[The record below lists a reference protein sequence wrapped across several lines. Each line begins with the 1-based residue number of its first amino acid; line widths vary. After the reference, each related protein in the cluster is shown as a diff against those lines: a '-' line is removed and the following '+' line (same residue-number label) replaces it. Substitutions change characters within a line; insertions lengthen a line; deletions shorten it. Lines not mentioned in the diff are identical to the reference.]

1 VPEISSLEAVK
12 IQARAI
18 IPIAKKLENELG
30 TERAHQLIGDAIA
43 DSWADFIATRQEANP
58 HPRSSGGMDFP
69 VEDVIVKDTDDE
81 YAVNMVRCDYADYF
95 RGIGE
100 PEIGAL
106 LTCGVD
112 FAVERRMRP
121 EWSFTRSQTLMQGAE
136 YCDFCWK
143 HKGGKT

>member
-1 VPEISSLEAVK
+1 MSKISSLEAVK

-18 IPIAKKLENELG
+18 IPIAKKLEKELG

-43 DSWADFIATRQEANP
+43 DSWADFIATRQEP
-58 HPRSSGGMDFP
+58 TSHPRSSGGMGFP
-69 VEDVIVKDTDDE
+69 VEDVIVKDTDGE
-81 YAVNMVRCDYADYF
+81 YAVNMVRCAFADYF

-106 LTCGVD
+106 MTCGVD

-121 EWSFTRSQTLMQGAE
+121 EWSFTRNQTLMQGAE

-143 HKGGKT
+143 HKEAKT